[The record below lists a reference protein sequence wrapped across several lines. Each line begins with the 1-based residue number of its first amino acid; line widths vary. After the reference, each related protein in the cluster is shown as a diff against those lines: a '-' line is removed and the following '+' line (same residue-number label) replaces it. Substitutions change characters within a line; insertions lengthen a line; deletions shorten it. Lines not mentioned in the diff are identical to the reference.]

1 MSGET
6 RGAFAT
12 EMGAVELDE
21 RIHRSV
27 PPTRTPAA
35 WRRRVA
41 SVLRHEWT
49 VASACAVLLAAVM
62 TWPTLRNPTR
72 TLPKD
77 LKDPALD
84 AWQMAWSGHALR
96 TDPTALWHSN
106 VFYPE
111 RYSFAFSDTLLG
123 YAPAGLIG
131 TGDAAAILRYNLV
144 YVFAFALAF
153 LGAYALIRQLGAG
166 RAGAALGAAAYA
178 FAPWRWAQANHL
190 HVLSSGGIVLAL
202 AMLARGHGWS
212 LRDGYR
218 PDSVCPGWA
227 LAGWLV
233 AAWQITLG
241 FGIGLPFAY
250 MLAVF
255 GMIATV
261 RWARSSR
268 ADGRSDEGGLRGWL
282 ASRLPVRFRLLRADL
297 VGVAAFVAT
306 TAFMAYPYFQVIALH
321 PQARRQLNEVALYST
336 PWWGF
341 FTAPAESLTW
351 GAYDSF
357 IRAGLRTPAETA
369 VLGGYLLYVLA
380 GLGLFVSVWSV
391 RWRLALA
398 GGAITTAFLAM
409 GVAAPLRGWTGYVL
423 LYWALPGWD
432 ALRTPGRLVLWTTL
446 LLGVLAA
453 GAVCAGAERLRR
465 YAAARDTDRHTA
477 RHKWV
482 VRLALIV
489 PLSLVLIEGRP
500 ALAYPQVPSRPA
512 AVHAAQAPLLV
523 LPSDVT
529 LDQTTMLS
537 AVDRFPAMV
546 NGYSGFI
553 PQSQSAVRSA
563 AEHFPDQASV
573 ELLRHMGVKTVI
585 VLKREVVGT
594 PYETAARRDIADL
607 HISRDENADTV
618 VYRL

>member
-1 MSGET
+1 VSGGA
-6 RGAFAT
+6 RGSFAAA
-12 EMGAVELDE
+12 MGAVDVDE
-21 RIHRSV
+21 RVHRSV

-35 WRRRVA
+35 WRGRVA

-49 VASACAVLLAAVM
+49 VASACAVLLAVVM
-62 TWPTLRNPTR
+62 TWPTLRNPTH

-131 TGDAAAILRYNLV
+131 TGPTAAILRYNLI

-153 LGAYALIRQLGAG
+153 LGAYALVRQLGAG

-212 LRDGYR
+212 LRGGYR
-218 PDSVCPGWA
+218 PEAVRPGWA

-250 MLAVF
+250 MLALIGV
-255 GMIATV
+255 IATV
-261 RWARSSR
+261 RWAWSSG
-268 ADGRSDEGGLRGWL
+268 AAGQSAAGGLRGWL
-282 ASRLPVRFRLLRADL
+282 VNRPPISSRLLRADL
-297 VGVAAFVAT
+297 AGVAAFVAT
-306 TAFMAYPYFQVIALH
+306 TAFMAYPYFQVIALN
-321 PQARRQLNEVALYST
+321 PQARRQLDEIAIYST
-336 PWWGF
+336 PVWGF

-351 GAYDSF
+351 GALESI
-357 IRAGLRTPAETA
+357 IRVGLRTPAETA
-369 VLGGYLLYVLA
+369 VLGGYLLYALA

-398 GGAITTAFLAM
+398 GGTILTAFLAM
-409 GVAAPLRGWTGYVL
+409 GISAPLRGKTGYVL
-423 LYWALPGWD
+423 LYWVLPGWD

-446 LLGVLAA
+446 LLGLLAA
-453 GAVCAGAERLRR
+453 GAVCACAQRLRR
-465 YAAARDTDRHTA
+465 YAAARYTDRHQ
-477 RHKWV
+477 WV

-489 PLSLVLIEGRP
+489 PLALVLIEGRP
-500 ALAYPQVPSRPA
+500 ALAYPAVPSRPA
-512 AVHAAQAPLLV
+512 AVHTAQPPLLV

-529 LDQTTMLS
+529 IDQTTMLS

-546 NGYSGFI
+546 NGYSGFT
-553 PQSQSAVRSA
+553 PQSQVAVRSA
-563 AEHFPDQASV
+563 AQHFPDQASV
-573 ELLRHMGVKTVI
+573 DLLRHLGVKTVV

-594 PYETAARRDIADL
+594 PYETVAARDVANL
-607 HISRDENADTV
+607 HISRDEDADTV